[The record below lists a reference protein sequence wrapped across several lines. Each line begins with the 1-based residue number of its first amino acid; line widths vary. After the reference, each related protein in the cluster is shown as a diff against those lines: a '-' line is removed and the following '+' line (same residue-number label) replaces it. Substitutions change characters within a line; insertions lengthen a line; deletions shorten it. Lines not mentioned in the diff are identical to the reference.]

1 MESSNGD
8 LLQRKA
14 FDTLL
19 EANGALR
26 AVAAAHQHDPTTQRL
41 GLPAQGASRR
51 GSPVRSHGKQN
62 PNLKNS
68 VIHGGRSTFCTQ
80 WWIHCQR
87 DFAGD
92 AELNGG
98 MSLLFTESSA

>member
-14 FDTLL
+14 FVTRF

-26 AVAAAHQHDPTTQRL
+26 AVAAAHQYDPTTQRL

-51 GSPVRSHGKQN
+51 GSPVRSHGVRLSKRTG
-62 PNLKNS
+62 LVYWRAKS
-68 VIHGGRSTFCTQ
+68 
-80 WWIHCQR
+80 
-87 DFAGD
+87 
-92 AELNGG
+92 
-98 MSLLFTESSA
+98 

>member
-14 FDTLL
+14 LVTLL

-41 GLPAQGASRR
+41 GIPAQGASRR
-51 GSPVRSHGKQN
+51 GRPVRSLGIRLSKRTWLVSMKGKT
-62 PNLKNS
+62 LTK
-68 VIHGGRSTFCTQ
+68 TLT
-80 WWIHCQR
+80 
-87 DFAGD
+87 
-92 AELNGG
+92 
-98 MSLLFTESSA
+98 